1 VDIQV
6 ATEFHRA
13 VLGFEQVVLR
23 RRSHGYPS
31 SEAVARGAIAAIEQ
45 DRGEVDAADLLV
57 RIVAKLGGL
66 ARASGTPH
74 AEERGQYL
82 RRPADRGTASPPLNR
97 CLNRCRSA
105 AWRV

>member
-1 VDIQV
+1 MDIQV

-45 DRGEVDAADLLV
+45 DRGEVDAAELPA
-57 RIVAKLGGL
+57 RIMAKFGGVAPQFASRLGRRKEIIAWGDQVSEGL
-66 ARASGTPH
+66 RH
-74 AEERGQYL
+74 L
-82 RRPADRGTASPPLNR
+82 R
-97 CLNRCRSA
+97 
-105 AWRV
+105 